1 MESCVCHDR
10 GRIVERMEI
19 VSFVWR
25 EAKEGVEVGT
35 IYLGTL
41 LGKDI
46 PYPVPQGKDMGMEG
60 SRRQISVRERVSCL
74 ALACLK

>member
-41 LGKDI
+41 LGKEHTLSCASG
-46 PYPVPQGKDMGMEG
+46 QGHGHG
-60 SRRQISVRERVSCL
+60 RVKEADFC
-74 ALACLK
+74 